1 MLSKQVM
8 NILVPVVLF
17 IILSPGFLLT
27 IPPSSNGLFRSNQT
41 SISSIFVH
49 AIVFALI
56 YSYLRKQFSQYY

>member
-17 IILSPGFLLT
+17 ILLSPGFLLT
-27 IPPSSNGLFRSNQT
+27 IPASSNGLFMSNQT

-49 AIVFALI
+49 AIVFALV
-56 YSYLRKQFSQYY
+56 YFYLRKHFSKYY